1 MDGQQAKTAKTKLGF
16 EVALEDLGKKTCLP
30 TELEMSSIKLDIGCG
45 SNKKK
50 NFLGIDLVKTV
61 ATDVVADS
69 TALPIRN
76 DCLDY
81 VYSRRCIQHV
91 KDDHQALKEIYRM
104 LKFHGR
110 LELIV
115 ASIYGYLFY
124 KFGLS
129 ESCGKYAVFHL
140 YLKRKLRKMLKEVGF
155 ANVDISK
162 VKSTRKIGYD
172 FKAISEK

>member
-1 MDGQQAKTAKTKLGF
+1 MDSQKAKTQKTMLGL
-16 EVALEDLGKKTCLP
+16 EVKLEDLGKKTRVP
-30 TELEMSSIKLDIGCG
+30 TELDMSSVRMDIGCG

-50 NFLGIDLVKTV
+50 NFLGVDLVKTKT
-61 ATDVVADS
+61 ADVVADV
-69 TALPIRN
+69 TTFPVKD

-91 KDDHQALKEIYRM
+91 KDDMQALQEIYRM

-124 KFGLS
+124 KFRLS

-155 ANVDISK
+155 VQVNISK
-162 VKSTRKIGYD
+162 VKSARKIGYD
-172 FKAISEK
+172 FVAICEK